1 MKTGWIAVGLIAL
14 LFTQCKNDKATT
26 DTSQATAEEAPPYL
40 KIEKPGMRLS
50 EEGTYV
56 ECLIDDQ
63 LWEAASTNGRYIE
76 EQETGQ
82 VILHISSSTMET
94 VAENQR
100 VRLLELLLHEFDPEK
115 KVYTKN
121 AKIYYK
127 VLERENP
134 SVHQYE
140 STKARIEV
148 SRWVGDKY
156 MISGSFS
163 GTLVD
168 GQGNKIEIQ
177 AGRFKDVVLDRL
189 KI

>member
-1 MKTGWIAVGLIAL
+1 MKTGWIPFMLIAL
-14 LFTQCKNDKATT
+14 LFTHCKSEKSTSG
-26 DTSQATAEEAPPYL
+26 TSQATSEDAPAYQ
-40 KIEKPGMRLS
+40 KIEKPGMRLA
-50 EEGTYV
+50 EEGAYV

-94 VAENQR
+94 IAEKRQ

-115 KVYTKN
+115 KVYTKG

-127 VLERENP
+127 VLEQDNP
-134 SVHQYE
+134 SAHQYE
-140 STKARIEV
+140 STTARIEV
-148 SRWVGDKY
+148 SKWDPDKS

-163 GTLVD
+163 ATLVD
-168 GQGNKIEIQ
+168 SQGNKIEIQ
-177 AGRFKDVVLDRL
+177 AGRFKDIALDRL